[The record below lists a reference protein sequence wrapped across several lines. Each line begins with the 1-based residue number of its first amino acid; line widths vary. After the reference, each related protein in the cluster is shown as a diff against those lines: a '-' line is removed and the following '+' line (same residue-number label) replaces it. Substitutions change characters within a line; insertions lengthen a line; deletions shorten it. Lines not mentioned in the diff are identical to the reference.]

1 MTANFTGKT
10 ALITGSTR
18 GIGLAVAELFAAR
31 GARVVVH
38 GSGPNSDVE
47 GVCAKL
53 QALGAETVGV
63 RFDTAD
69 TAALEAALA
78 QVGKVDIFISNAGM
92 AKDGLA
98 LRLKDEDFDRTMA
111 VNVRGAMAVARALLP
126 AMVRARGGRM
136 VFLSSV
142 VGETGNAGQVAYA
155 TSKAAVLGL
164 TKSLAREY
172 ASRNITVNAVAP
184 GLIDTDMTRGMTEA
198 MKTSAL
204 ASVPL
209 GRMGTPSDVAEA
221 CAFLAS
227 DAAAYITGQVLRVNG
242 GLYI

>member
-1 MTANFTGKT
+1 MSADFAGKT
-10 ALITGSTR
+10 VLVTGSTR
-18 GIGLAVAELFAAR
+18 GIGLAIAQLFSAR

-38 GSGPNSDVE
+38 GSGPTSNVE
-47 GVCAKL
+47 IVCEGLVA
-53 QALGAETVGV
+53 AGGDAIGV
-63 RFDTAD
+63 RFDTAN
-69 TAALEAALA
+69 TSAIESALSPI
-78 QVGKVDIFISNAGM
+78 GKIDILISNAGI

-98 LRLKDEDFDRTMA
+98 LRLRDEDFDRVMA

-126 AMVRARGGRM
+126 AMVRAKGGRM

-172 ASRNITVNAVAP
+172 ASRGITVNAVAP
-184 GLIDTDMTRGMTEA
+184 GLIDTDMTRNMTEA
-198 MKTSAL
+198 MKSTAL

-209 GRMGTPSDVAEA
+209 ARMGTPGDVAEA

-227 DAAAYITGQVLRVNG
+227 DGASYITGQVLRVNG

>member
-1 MTANFTGKT
+1 MSADFTGKT
-10 ALITGSTR
+10 VLVTGSTR
-18 GIGLAVAELFAAR
+18 GIGLAVAELFATR

-38 GSGPNSDVE
+38 GSSAGSDVE
-47 GVCAKL
+47 GVCARL
-53 QALGAETVGV
+53 AALGAAAVGV
-63 RFDTAD
+63 RFDTAN
-69 TAALEAALA
+69 TAEIDAALA
-78 QVGKVDIFISNAGM
+78 PLGKVDIFISNAGV
-92 AKDGLA
+92 AKDALA
-98 LRLKDEDFDRTMA
+98 LRLKDEDFDRLMA

-126 AMVRARGGRM
+126 AMVRAKGGRM

-172 ASRNITVNAVAP
+172 ASRGITVNAIAP
-184 GLIDTDMTRGMTEA
+184 GLIATDMTKNLTEA
-198 MKTSAL
+198 MRATAM
-204 ASVPL
+204 ANIPL
-209 GRMGTPSDVAEA
+209 GRMGTPHDVAEA

-227 DAAAYITGQVLRVNG
+227 DAASYITGQVLRVNG